1 MPTNDE
7 QKRSEAK
14 VPESKGRA
22 AVGAAG
28 GGVADGAPASSPI
41 NAMVVTPFTEDGALD
56 AAALHTIVDKL
67 AATGVGIYL
76 GSYGTGEGHL
86 LRPEELPELYGVGAE
101 AAAGRAPVY
110 AAAIG
115 FTDTDRVIE
124 QALEAQRVGVD
135 GVQIHPPRPGPIAIR
150 PRRNELERF
159 YEDVLGEVRGPVQ
172 LTNQVVMSGYALP
185 LDLMLHL
192 VTSYDNVRALN
203 TSDVNAG
210 ASATV
215 VQALA
220 PHVEVYTGVIS
231 QLVTTLTLGGAGAL
245 CYEADVAPALCLEVV
260 RHHRAG
266 DVEGLRTSFDRLLQL
281 NAVLARFM
289 NPRSVK
295 SAMRHLGLPA
305 GHLRRPYLPLEP
317 QEDAEIAKVLDDLGI
332 AGW

>member
-1 MPTNDE
+1 MTTSDKPTRYGTDCPG
-7 QKRSEAK
+7 AK
-14 VPESKGRA
+14 DR
-22 AVGAAG
+22 
-28 GGVADGAPASSPI
+28 GAPARGAATAPPI
-41 NAMVVTPFTEDGALD
+41 NAMVVTPFTADGAIDLK
-56 AAALHTIVDKL
+56 ALHTIVERL
-67 AATGVGIYL
+67 AASGVGIYL

-86 LRPEELPELYGVGAE
+86 LRPEELPDLYGVGVE

-115 FTDTDRVIE
+115 FTDTERVIE
-124 QALEAQRVGVD
+124 QALEAERVGVD

-185 LDLMLHL
+185 LDLMVHL
-192 VTSYDNVRALN
+192 ATTYDNVIALN
-203 TSDVNAG
+203 TSDTNAG

-215 VQALA
+215 VQTLS
-220 PHVEVYTGVIS
+220 PHVAVYTGVIS

-260 RHHRAG
+260 DRYQAG
-266 DVEGLRTSFDRLLQL
+266 DVDGLRDAFDRLLQL

-295 SAMRHLGLPA
+295 SAMRHIGLPA

-317 QEDAEIAKVLDDLGI
+317 HEDAEIATVLDDLGI
-332 AGW
+332 TGW